1 MIWIFVP
8 LAKIHHCSDADRL
21 LSVKRWKDC
30 LVTTLGNYAKNSS
43 IMEVHQQCLY
53 LSTPALIDLMNCPK
67 FPLLSSLCFLFLK
80 AECLNL
86 KIPLFFYLES
96 FVRSNKSHNILA
108 HCLPDVFKYLQNIWS
123 SFFGLQIQ
131 YLDPNNPNIFF
142 ISCGLLG
149 SNNAQHLFSP

>member
-1 MIWIFVP
+1 M
-8 LAKIHHCSDADRL
+8 AKIHHCSDADRL
-21 LSVKRWKDC
+21 LSVKRWQDC

-67 FPLLSSLCFLFLK
+67 FPLLSSSFLFLVSFLK
-80 AECLNL
+80 DECPEL
-86 KIPLFFYLES
+86 KTPLLFYLES

-108 HCLPDVFKYLQNIWS
+108 HCLPYVFKYLQNIWS
-123 SFFGLQIQ
+123 SFFALQIQ
-131 YLDPNNPNIFF
+131 YLNPNNPNIFF
-142 ISCGLLG
+142 NSCGLLG